1 MSESKETEQSDE
13 RKSLSLARPGR
24 LELKKKV
31 EYGQVRQSF
40 SRGRTKA
47 VAVEVRKKR
56 SVGREAPVASPAL
69 VEAPPVEIKPAPLE
83 VVAEVREEF
92 LDESGSGRGRVVL
105 KSLTEDE
112 KAARAKA
119 LEGAKAADEAA
130 RARAE
135 DEARVQ
141 AEEDVRRAQEHEAAD
156 QRAAE
161 EEERKR
167 LEADARRKAEET
179 ARQKLDAPDPEAAG
193 SEPGK
198 TVETEAREGER
209 DGLRRPRPDTK
220 RQPGRRGPQRRRGGK
235 MTVSD
240 ALSDR
245 DERMRSL
252 ASVRRARERERK
264 AARGGGGLET
274 QKIIRDVIIPETIVV
289 QELANRMAERGVDVI
304 RTLMKLGVMANVNQ
318 TIDGDTAELVTTEFG
333 HKVRRVSE
341 SDIEFG
347 LKGDADEAGVLQLR
361 APVVTVMGHVDHGK
375 TSLLD
380 ALRETDVAG
389 GEAGGITQHIGAY
402 QVELSGGDKITF
414 LDTPGHE
421 AFSAMRARGAT
432 VTDTVVLVVAA
443 DDGIMPQT
451 VEAINHAKEADSPII
466 VAINKMDKPEADP
479 GRVRQELLNHELV
492 VEELG
497 GDILCI
503 ELSAKERTNLDKLEE
518 AILLQSE
525 VLELRA
531 NPDRAAEGVIIE
543 AKIDRGRG
551 PVATILV
558 QRGTLAVGDV
568 FVAGGEWGRVRALV
582 DDHGTNVETAGPSVP
597 VEVLGLTGA
606 PEAGDEFSVVDSE
619 QRAREVAEFRQ
630 RRSRAMK
637 VAKPELGTLEEMFE
651 RISSGETKEFPLV
664 IKADVQGSLE
674 AIVGGLEK
682 MSTDEV
688 KARILHGGVGGI
700 NESDVTLAQASG
712 ALVIGF
718 NVRANAQARE
728 LARREA
734 VEIRYYSVIYDV
746 TNDVKAV
753 LSGMLAPAIK
763 ENFLGNAEVLQ
774 TFGITKVGRVAG
786 CLVTEGTVKKGAGV
800 RLLRDNVVIHEGSL
814 SQLKRFKDDVA
825 EVRAGLECGIQFENY
840 QDVQD
845 GDVVE
850 AFELEEVAR
859 TL

>member
-13 RKSLSLARPGR
+13 RKSLSLARPDR

>member
-451 VEAINHAKEADSPII
+451 VEAINHAKEADSP
-466 VAINKMDKPEADP
+466 
-479 GRVRQELLNHELV
+479 
-492 VEELG
+492 
-497 GDILCI
+497 
-503 ELSAKERTNLDKLEE
+503 
-518 AILLQSE
+518 
-525 VLELRA
+525 
-531 NPDRAAEGVIIE
+531 
-543 AKIDRGRG
+543 
-551 PVATILV
+551 
-558 QRGTLAVGDV
+558 
-568 FVAGGEWGRVRALV
+568 
-582 DDHGTNVETAGPSVP
+582 
-597 VEVLGLTGA
+597 
-606 PEAGDEFSVVDSE
+606 
-619 QRAREVAEFRQ
+619 
-630 RRSRAMK
+630 
-637 VAKPELGTLEEMFE
+637 
-651 RISSGETKEFPLV
+651 
-664 IKADVQGSLE
+664 
-674 AIVGGLEK
+674 
-682 MSTDEV
+682 
-688 KARILHGGVGGI
+688 
-700 NESDVTLAQASG
+700 
-712 ALVIGF
+712 
-718 NVRANAQARE
+718 
-728 LARREA
+728 
-734 VEIRYYSVIYDV
+734 
-746 TNDVKAV
+746 
-753 LSGMLAPAIK
+753 
-763 ENFLGNAEVLQ
+763 
-774 TFGITKVGRVAG
+774 
-786 CLVTEGTVKKGAGV
+786 
-800 RLLRDNVVIHEGSL
+800 
-814 SQLKRFKDDVA
+814 
-825 EVRAGLECGIQFENY
+825 
-840 QDVQD
+840 
-845 GDVVE
+845 
-850 AFELEEVAR
+850 
-859 TL
+859 